1 LIERSSVFILL
12 PTYLVPIEQ
21 IDAML
26 EEHRV
31 WIDAHCASG
40 RFLVVGR
47 RVPREG
53 GFILAVDGDRAE
65 TEAIAATD
73 PFVTSAL
80 ASYDVLEVQPTGGV
94 PEVLRTLAE
103 HGVDAAVP
111 QRGR

>member
-1 LIERSSVFILL
+1 VFILL
-12 PTYLVPIEQ
+12 PTYLVPLEQ

-31 WIDAHCASG
+31 WIEEHCASG

-53 GFILAVDGDRAE
+53 GFILAADGDRAE
-65 TEAIAATD
+65 IEGIAATD
-73 PFVTSAL
+73 PFVTSGL

-94 PEVLRTLAE
+94 PEVLRTLAA
-103 HGVDAAVP
+103 HGIDAVP

>member
-1 LIERSSVFILL
+1 VFILL
-12 PTYLVPIEQ
+12 PTYQAPIEQ

-26 EEHRV
+26 EQHRA
-31 WIDAHCASG
+31 WIDEHCASG
-40 RFLVVGR
+40 RFLLVGR

-65 TEAIAATD
+65 TEGIAATD
-73 PFVTSAL
+73 PFVTSGL

-103 HGVDAAVP
+103 HGVDSVLP